1 MKHSNKIKTVLVAS
15 LFACSGAACA
25 QDYEEVAEVDY
36 QDVIYVDEEN
46 IFEEEEIF
54 DTVEEQPSF
63 VGGQAALLKYLRSNI
78 VYPRISL
85 ENGSQG
91 RTFLKFVVNA
101 DGSIQDIEVLRSS
114 GDIYL
119 DKEAIRVV
127 EAMPKWNPGRQLG
140 KAVRTRYVLPVAFI
154 LSK

>member
-1 MKHSNKIKTVLVAS
+1 MKHSNKIKTVLVT
-15 LFACSGAACA
+15 LLLACSGAACA

-63 VGGQAALLKYLRSNI
+63 VGGQAALVEYLGSNI
-78 VYPRISL
+78 IYPEISRH
-85 ENGSQG
+85 NGSQG
-91 RTFLKFVVNA
+91 TAYVRFTVNA
-101 DGSIQDIEVLRSS
+101 DGSIQDVEILRSS

-119 DKEAIRVV
+119 DKEALRVV
-127 EAMPKWNPGRQLG
+127 GGMPKWNPGRQLD
-140 KAVRTRYVLPVAFI
+140 KPVRVKYVLPVKFR
-154 LSK
+154 LS